1 MTLILIFLDSC
12 LQHLALVKLFTKYEK
27 HKDWFKLSFS
37 GDTNSITFE
46 PLPDS
51 DEDHIQED
59 LGKLTKV
66 DKARIGRVR
75 TFILKLN
82 DIFFLLTTYV
92 WLMISIFPLSQ

>member
-1 MTLILIFLDSC
+1 MM
-12 LQHLALVKLFTKYEK
+12 
-27 HKDWFKLSFS
+27 
-37 GDTNSITFE
+37 
-46 PLPDS
+46 PDS

-75 TFILKLN
+75 TFILNLD

-92 WLMISIFPLSQ
+92 WLMISIVPLSQ